1 LIALLGG
8 LGAAACWAATTLTAS
23 RATRLI
29 GPQSVLAWVMLV
41 GFVVAAP
48 LTAAHGVPAEL
59 GGPELGW
66 LAVAGLGNVAG
77 LLLVYGALRVG
88 KVSIVAPISSTEGA
102 IAAVIAIAA
111 GESIGAGSGL
121 MLAVIAA
128 GVVLASIVPAEGAD
142 EHPLQASLLASCAAL
157 CFGAGLYST
166 ARISESLPLVWSL
179 IAPRVVGV
187 LAVALPLIATRRL
200 QVSRAA
206 LPFVVASGLAEVGG
220 FASYAWGARHG
231 IAVAAVLASQFAAL
245 AAIVAFL
252 LFRERLTRT
261 QLVGV
266 ATIAVGVAVLSA
278 LRA

>member
-1 LIALLGG
+1 M
-8 LGAAACWAATTLTAS
+8 CWAATTLTAS

-48 LTAAHGVPAEL
+48 LTAARGVPGDL
-59 GGPELGW
+59 GRAELGW
-66 LAVAGLGNVAG
+66 LALAGAGNVGG
-77 LLLVYGALRVG
+77 LLLVYRALRVG

-102 IAAVIAIAA
+102 IAALVAIAA
-111 GESIGAGSGL
+111 GESIGIGSAL
-121 MLAVIAA
+121 MLALIAC
-128 GVVLASIVPAEGAD
+128 GVVLASIVPAEGSD
-142 EHPLQASLLASCAAL
+142 EHPLQASLLASAAAL

-166 ARISESLPLVWSL
+166 GRISEALPLVWSL

-187 LAVALPLIATRRL
+187 AVVALPLIAARRL
-200 QVSRAA
+200 QISRAA
-206 LPFVVASGLAEVGG
+206 LPYVVGSGLAEVGG
-220 FASYAWGARHG
+220 FASYAVGARHG
-231 IAVAAVLASQFAAL
+231 IAIAAVLASQFAAVAAL
-245 AAIVAFL
+245 AAFL

-266 ATIAVGVAVLSA
+266 VTIAAGVAVLSA

>member
-48 LTAAHGVPAEL
+48 LTAAHGIPSEL
-59 GGPELGW
+59 GGHEFGW
-66 LAVAGLGNVAG
+66 LVVAGVGNVGG

-102 IAAVIAIAA
+102 IAALIAIAA
-111 GESIGAGSGL
+111 GESIGIGSGA
-121 MLAVIAA
+121 MLAVIAS
-128 GVVLASIVPAEGAD
+128 GVVLASIVPSEGSD
-142 EHPLQASLLASCAAL
+142 EHPLRASLLASCAAL
-157 CFGAGLYST
+157 CFGAGLYAT
-166 ARISESLPLVWSL
+166 GRISEALPLVWSL
-179 IAPRVVGV
+179 IAPRLVGV

-200 QVSRAA
+200 QITRAA
-206 LPFVVASGLAEVGG
+206 MPFVVGSGLAEVGG
-220 FASYAWGARHG
+220 FASYAVGARHG
-231 IAVAAVLASQFAAL
+231 IAIAAVLASQFAAL
-245 AAIVAFL
+245 AALVAFL

-261 QLVGV
+261 QFVGV
-266 ATIAVGVAVLSA
+266 ATIAVGVGVLSA